1 MALLFPQSEP
11 HQQLVG
17 IARLAAHGE
26 ALSEGHEVQY
36 LTIENRSVLTR
47 CVSRRVPFQWM
58 INPYRGCEFGCK
70 YCYARYTHEFM
81 QLRDSVDFER
91 KIYVK
96 QHAAWLLRQELRKV
110 RPGESIAIRTATE
123 PYQPAERKFGI
134 TRAILEELAQHRG
147 LELGLVTKGTLILRD
162 VPLLQVLAAHNRVS
176 ICLTVTTMKTDLA
189 RVLEPRAPRPDLRM
203 KVVRQ
208 LNEAGIRAGVN
219 CAPIL
224 PGITDGPADL
234 EALVIAASQSGAA
247 FVFANP
253 LFLKPCSLKVFLPFV
268 EQRFPHLLSRYRERY
283 SQQAYLPAQYSSRV
297 SKLVKKY
304 CEKHGIAGERRFE
317 RANSRSTEET
327 RETTDQLKLFS

>member
-1 MALLFPQSEP
+1 
-11 HQQLVG
+11 
-17 IARLAAHGE
+17 
-26 ALSEGHEVQY
+26 
-36 LTIENRSVLTR
+36 
-47 CVSRRVPFQWM
+47 M

-81 QLRDSVDFER
+81 ELRDSLDFER

-96 QHAAWLLRQELRKV
+96 QHAAWLLRQELKNV
-110 RPGESIAIRTATE
+110 KPGEPIAIGTATD

-134 TRAILEELAQHRG
+134 TRAILEELARHQG

-162 VPLLQVLAAHNRVS
+162 LPLLQVLAAHHQLS
-176 ICLTVTTMKTDLA
+176 ICITVTTMKTDLA
-189 RVLEPRAPRPDLRM
+189 RILEPRAPRPDLRM

-234 EALVIAASQSGAA
+234 DALIMAASQAGAA
-247 FVFANP
+247 FVFANS

-268 EQRFPHLLSRYRERY
+268 EEKFPHLLSLYRQRY
-283 SQQAYLPAQYSSRV
+283 SQRAYLPAQYSSRV
-297 SKLVKKY
+297 SKLVKRF
-304 CEKHGIAGERRFE
+304 CEKHGIKGQRGLERTNLRFSDVKE
-317 RANSRSTEET
+317 HKA
-327 RETTDQLKLFS
+327 DQLKLFS